1 LTRRHPLLKSIQA
14 TVGIFG
20 VHLARKINMPFGVD
34 KITDIAALCPKPRVI
49 FDVGANVGQTV
60 DELRST
66 FAEAS
71 IYSFEP
77 VPSTFEALL
86 ANTRR
91 YRGVECIPCALGE
104 MAGSA
109 SITDSSTSG
118 QNTLNTS
125 AKPGSPTVDVKVD
138 TIDAFCKARG
148 IEVIDVLKI
157 DTEGFEMSVL
167 RGARGML
174 KQGSIGFVLAEC
186 EFTPNPAEPHGDFFE
201 IAPFLLGLGYR
212 LVAFYSGGVDG
223 DGWRWGDV
231 LFMRP
236 AGVRPVVCS
245 PYVLIGTGSS

>member
-1 LTRRHPLLKSIQA
+1 MRRQPILKLIQA
-14 TVGIFG
+14 TVGVFG
-20 VHLARKINMPFGVD
+20 VYLARKINMPFGVD
-34 KITDIAALCPKPRVI
+34 KITDIAALCPRPRVI

-60 DELRST
+60 DELRSI

-77 VPSTFEALL
+77 VPSTFKALI

-91 YRGVECIPCALGE
+91 YRGVECIPCALGDTP
-104 MAGSA
+104 GTA
-109 SITDSSTSG
+109 SITDSGTSG

-125 AKPGSPTVDVKVD
+125 AKPGAPTVEVKVD
-138 TIDAFCKARG
+138 TIDAFCVAHG
-148 IEVIDVLKI
+148 IEAIDVLKI

-174 KQGSIGFVLAEC
+174 EHGSIGFVLAEC

-201 IAPFLLGLGYR
+201 IAPFMMGLGYR
-212 LVAFYSGGVDG
+212 VVAFYSGGVDG
-223 DGWRWGDV
+223 GGWRWGDV

-236 AGVRPVVCS
+236 AGTRPVFCS
-245 PYVLIGTGSS
+245 PYAQIARVR